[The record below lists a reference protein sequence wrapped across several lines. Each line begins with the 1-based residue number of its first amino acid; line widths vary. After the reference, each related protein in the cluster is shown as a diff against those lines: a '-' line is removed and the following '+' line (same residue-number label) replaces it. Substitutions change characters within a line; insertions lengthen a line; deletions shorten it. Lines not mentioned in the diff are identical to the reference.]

1 MKILYVRNYPFE
13 FSHTITLMRKK
24 KLMNLL
30 VLTVHVCIHHFALSG
45 ELWQVWSTMCCG
57 GEECLQGAWSSGTAI
72 IIATAW
78 SRVTTYSR
86 GLLNLFYLNWICCC
100 IKQFCNITNLMK
112 LYFFF
117 LFDLQDIFLE
127 YESRVYKHLV
137 STIDAEADRAI
148 RKILKIFLKKIYRR
162 KK

>member
-1 MKILYVRNYPFE
+1 
-13 FSHTITLMRKK
+13 MRKK

-57 GEECLQGAWSSGTAI
+57 SEECLQRAWSSGIAL

-117 LFDLQDIFLE
+117 LIWSAGHIFGVRIKSIQAPGFDHWRRGRPCDSGDSEDLLEEDLQEEEVDTSFLLL
-127 YESRVYKHLV
+127 Y
-137 STIDAEADRAI
+137 TA
-148 RKILKIFLKKIYRR
+148 
-162 KK
+162 